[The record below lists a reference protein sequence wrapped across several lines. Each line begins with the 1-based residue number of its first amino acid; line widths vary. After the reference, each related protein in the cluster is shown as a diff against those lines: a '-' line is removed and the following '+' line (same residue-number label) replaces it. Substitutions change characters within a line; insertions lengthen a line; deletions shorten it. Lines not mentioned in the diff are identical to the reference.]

1 MKTQNRHVSLPQGAR
16 VVLLSWLLLTAV
28 GSRAQAPQPVVSIPI
43 SSRPIQRT
51 PVHIGDVFHIVGVDN
66 KPGGTG
72 DLTIDEMAI
81 TLQVHGHSTVIP
93 LGSVLAFSLAPCDKP
108 LISGTKGKV
117 AQALPYG
124 VGFAVKM
131 SRPAAES
138 LTLLYRDSSNAVHGG
153 VLVLPKETEER
164 VVSAL
169 AEKLSPTD
177 YPKTGNLV
185 SSEPQ
190 RESGEQA
197 APAPRMAKPDIEVAL
212 PSESVDGIPSAVP
225 AVVFEDVIAQLM
237 QSGHFEHVWRSG
249 DIRSTP
255 DTLLL
260 HLDLEGWKQGSARGR
275 AFGPFTG
282 ATAIQS
288 KVTLEDRSGRVIF
301 QGKAG
306 GSKRT
311 DGENLDAANG
321 LAKKVRK
328 VLEKAPDLQTKK

>member
-1 MKTQNRHVSLPQGAR
+1 MKAKNDRVFFLQSTRVALLP
-16 VVLLSWLLLTAV
+16 LLLLVAV
-28 GSRAQAPQPVVSIPI
+28 GSRAQA
-43 SSRPIQRT
+43 SSRANQPT
-51 PVHIGDVFHIVGVDN
+51 PVHIEDVFHIVGVDN
-66 KPGGTG
+66 KPGGSG
-72 DLTIDEMAI
+72 DLVIDEKAI

-138 LTLLYRDSSNAVHGG
+138 LTLLYRDSSNALHGG
-153 VLVLPKETEER
+153 VLVLPKDTGER

-169 AEKLSPTD
+169 AAKLSPAD

-185 SSEPQ
+185 PSEPR
-190 RESGEQA
+190 REPGEQA
-197 APAPRMAKPDIEVAL
+197 APTPKMAKPDIEVAL

-225 AVVFEDVIAQLM
+225 AALFEDVIAQLT

-249 DIRSTP
+249 DTRSTR
-255 DTLLL
+255 DTLIL
-260 HLDLEGWKQGSARGR
+260 HLDVEGWKLGSARGR

-282 ATAIQS
+282 TTAIQS
-288 KVTLEDRSGRVIF
+288 NVTLEDRSGRVIF
-301 QGKAG
+301 QGKADS
-306 GSKRT
+306 SKRM
-311 DGENLDAANG
+311 DGENLEAANG

-328 VLEKAPDLQTKK
+328 VLEKVPDLQTKK